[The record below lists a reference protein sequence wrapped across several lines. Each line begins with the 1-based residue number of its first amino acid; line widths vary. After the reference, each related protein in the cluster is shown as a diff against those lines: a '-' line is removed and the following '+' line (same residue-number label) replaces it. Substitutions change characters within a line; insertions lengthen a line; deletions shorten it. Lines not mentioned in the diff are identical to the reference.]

1 MPKETT
7 LFEREVPEATLLWK
21 YASEQRG
28 HYNTQTWHPKAK
40 RQIGNMMK
48 NYAIGDFFLDFLA
61 LGFQNE

>member
-28 HYNTQTWHPKAK
+28 HYNTPKRDTQK
-40 RQIGNMMK
+40 LNVK
-48 NYAIGDFFLDFLA
+48 
-61 LGFQNE
+61 